1 MRRASFD
8 EALISGPPRRP
19 VLESEAFHELE
30 FRASGGMRR
39 DCFCGMLKDSAV
51 RCAAGIGELEVLHMY
66 QLLVYQLP
74 VTSVSVTS
82 YQCISYQC
90 ISYQLPVYQLPVTSY
105 QLPVYQLPEFQF
117 IVHSYEL
124 PVKSEK
130 LLFLTGHWPLVTG
143 D

>member
-1 MRRASFD
+1 MCRASFD

-30 FRASGGMRR
+30 FTATDRMRR

-66 QLLVYQLP
+66 QLP
-74 VTSVSVTS
+74 VTS
-82 YQCISYQC
+82 
-90 ISYQLPVYQLPVTSY
+90 
-105 QLPVYQLPEFQF
+105 YQLPEFQF